1 MDLEELKNKIVNETN
16 LSKEDVEKK
25 IEEKVLELSN
35 LVSEEGAAY
44 IIAKEEGL
52 DLLEKRDRTL
62 KIKNIIP
69 RMNNIEILGK
79 ILDISELK
87 EFERQGKKGKVQ
99 HINIGDETGKIRV
112 VFWNDKT
119 DLLKGFKEGE
129 TVRVKNGFTKAN
141 TFGMPEI
148 HMGKGSTLEKEE
160 KEIEVKEMKNETKEM
175 YKSLVDRKSL
185 KDLKENDFAEVKGI
199 IASISEKEFVTCPQ
213 CDSRLE
219 EINENLVC
227 KDHGKVEPK
236 RNLILRGYL
245 DDGTSTFRFVSFRE
259 TAEKIK
265 NENLLGKERLFI
277 GRVKKN
283 EYFGDL
289 EMIIN
294 QIRELDIEEEIEKL
308 K

>member
-1 MDLEELKNKIVNETN
+1 MELEELKNKIVNETD

-52 DLLEKRDRTL
+52 DLLEKKDRTL

-69 RMNNIEILGK
+69 RMKSMEIVGK
-79 ILDISELK
+79 ILDISELN
-87 EFERQGKKGKVQ
+87 EFERKDKKGKVQ
-99 HINIGDETGKIRV
+99 SINIGDETGKIRV

-119 DLLKGFKEGE
+119 DLLKDFKEGE

-148 HMGKGSTLEKEE
+148 HMGRSSTLDKED
-160 KEIEVKEMKNETKEM
+160 KEIKVTEEKEM
-175 YKSLVDRKSL
+175 YKSLVERKNL
-185 KDLKENDFAEVKGI
+185 KDLKENDFPEIRGAVV
-199 IASISEKEFVTCPQ
+199 STSEKEFVTCPQ
-213 CDSRLE
+213 CGAKLE
-219 EINENLVC
+219 EINGSQVC

-236 RNLILRGYL
+236 KNLILRGYL
-245 DDGTSTFRFVSFRE
+245 DDGTSAFRFVSFRE

-265 NENLLGKERLFI
+265 NENLVGKERLFM

-289 EMIIN
+289 EMIVN
-294 QIRELDIEEEIEKL
+294 QVKEMNVEEEIEKL

>member
-1 MDLEELKNKIVNETN
+1 MELEELKNKIVNETD

-52 DLLEKRDRTL
+52 DLLEKKDRTL

-69 RMNNIEILGK
+69 RMKSMEIVGK
-79 ILDISELK
+79 ILDISELN
-87 EFERQGKKGKVQ
+87 EFERKGKKGKVQ

-119 DLLKGFKEGE
+119 DLLKDFKEGE

-148 HMGKGSTLEKEE
+148 HMGRSSTLDKEDKEIKVTEE
-160 KEIEVKEMKNETKEM
+160 KEKPKEM
-175 YKSLVDRKSL
+175 YKSLVERKNL
-185 KDLKENDFAEVKGI
+185 KDLKENDFPEIRGAVV
-199 IASISEKEFVTCPQ
+199 STSEKEFVTCPQ
-213 CDSRLE
+213 CGAKLE
-219 EINENLVC
+219 EINGSQVC

-236 RNLILRGYL
+236 KNLILRGYL
-245 DDGTSTFRFVSFRE
+245 DDGTSAFRFVSFRE

-265 NENLLGKERLFI
+265 NENLVGKERLFM

-289 EMIIN
+289 EMIVN
-294 QIRELDIEEEIEKL
+294 QVKEMNVEEEIEKL